1 MHDYCLAE
9 VLITFFEFSMNKKLR
24 ENQKG
29 KFERKIFNFISN
41 IFRLD
46 YFLVKYLLTL
56 ALSIIKMQLLR
67 FVIVQNT
74 QTIRCSIM
82 QQFWPLKDSNIMNC
96 DERGLK
102 QLQIKIKE

>member
-1 MHDYCLAE
+1 
-9 VLITFFEFSMNKKLR
+9 MNKKLR

-41 IFRLD
+41 I
-46 YFLVKYLLTL
+46 FLVKYLLTL

-96 DERGLK
+96 DERRAQATTNKNKG
-102 QLQIKIKE
+102 IKR

>member
-1 MHDYCLAE
+1 
-9 VLITFFEFSMNKKLR
+9 MNKKLR

-41 IFRLD
+41 IF
-46 YFLVKYLLTL
+46 LVKYLLTL
-56 ALSIIKMQLLR
+56 ALSIIKIQLLR

-96 DERGLK
+96 DER
-102 QLQIKIKE
+102 

>member
-1 MHDYCLAE
+1 MWYMHDYCLAE

-41 IFRLD
+41 I
-46 YFLVKYLLTL
+46 FLVKYLLTL

-96 DERGLK
+96 DEIGLK